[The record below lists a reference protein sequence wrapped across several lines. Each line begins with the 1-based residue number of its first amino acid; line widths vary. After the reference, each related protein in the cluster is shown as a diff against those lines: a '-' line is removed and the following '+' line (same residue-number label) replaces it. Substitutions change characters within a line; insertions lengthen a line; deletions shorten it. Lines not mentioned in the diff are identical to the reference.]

1 MDQPHLLELAKQGN
15 STAIAALMNA
25 VLNPH
30 QIQAQVGL
38 EACCLYILLESNQA
52 LSQEAL
58 VKFVNKGLVRLA
70 IEPIDAVKIYSRQTG
85 RSSFSWVREF
95 KLKPIVQ
102 PVSVNLVS
110 LETPQDSLSP
120 EDRDQLL
127 ELDDYDRDLN
137 LNEAAFEE
145 EQADSGTLSPTY
157 FRAYSILFGLAIVV
171 GFTSGGMMVA
181 FISTS
186 QAENQTAATEG
197 VFLDESLSK
206 QTPQEKQQKAES
218 YLKAMNVA
226 QTNFYLENKRFASSL
241 EELER
246 STNLIFQSYDYAYK
260 LKVANVSRAEI
271 AAIPKAEG
279 LRSYVSVVSVT
290 QSKTDNII
298 CKAKNL
304 SVESL
309 PIPKFS
315 KTLKCPSRSSQVN

>member
-15 STAIAALMNA
+15 STAIAALINA

-38 EACCLYILLESNQA
+38 EARCLLILLESNQA

-58 VKFVNKGLVRLA
+58 VKFVDRGLLRLD
-70 IEPIDAVKIYSRQTG
+70 IDLLDAVKIYSRQTG
-85 RSSFSWVREF
+85 KSSFSWVREF
-95 KLKPIVQ
+95 ELKPIVQ
-102 PVSVNLVS
+102 PVSANLVS
-110 LETPQDSLSP
+110 LEPSEESLSSK
-120 EDRDQLL
+120 DRDQLSD
-127 ELDDYDRDLN
+127 LDDYDRDRSLT
-137 LNEAAFEE
+137 EAAFEE
-145 EQADSGTLSPTY
+145 EQAESGTPIPTY
-157 FRAYSILFGLAIVV
+157 FRAYSVLFVLAIVV
-171 GFTSGGMMVA
+171 GFMSGGMMVA

-186 QAENQTAATEG
+186 QAENQTAAEG

-226 QTNFYLENKRFASSL
+226 QTNFYLENKRFARSL

-279 LRSYVSVVSVT
+279 LRSYVSVVSIT
-290 QSKTDNII
+290 PSKTDDII

-309 PIPKFS
+309 PIPEFS
-315 KTLKCPSRSSQVN
+315 KTLKCPSRSSRVN